1 MSEPSASTCAL
12 FSAISAGHALDGK
25 SVGMLGSCSFL
36 KGEGN
41 MGMNVDKRK
50 TSSQLSLLN
59 AGTRIETLPEISV
72 LCAAEHRGH
81 GRGVT
86 GEAP

>member
-12 FSAISAGHALDGK
+12 FSAISAGPALGGK

-36 KGEGN
+36 KGEGST
-41 MGMNVDKRK
+41 GMNVDKRK

-59 AGTRIETLPEISV
+59 AGTRVETLPEISV
-72 LCAAEHRGH
+72 LCTAERRGR
-81 GRGVT
+81 GRGVI